1 MEAKQQEEGS
11 VIVDGVTYPLS
22 EMDHRQLYLVAQL
35 QQIQS
40 EKKQVTAA
48 LDRLNVTESGF
59 TSLLKGTLVDDT
71 SVAG

>member
-11 VIVDGVTYPLS
+11 VTVDGVTYPLS

>member
-1 MEAKQQEEGS
+1 MNAKQQEEGS
-11 VIVDGVTYPLS
+11 VTVDGVTYPLS